1 MNSYQRLILVVGCS
15 LSANLAWGQQAQ
27 VNRVDQQLS
36 IQEVLRQQRENE
48 ARHAAQMAPVVER
61 QLQIN
66 HPDDPVAAK
75 QMFDSW
81 KNAHL
86 VQNQAAAGAAEANA
100 ARNSTSDSADRQS
113 RNEELK
119 TQLGK
124 LRHIQTEIGEV
135 IDHVE
140 DILRRDGGIAGSSVA
155 IPGDKSGQIVLPKDG
170 EVSLYMPELT
180 REELNRMTENRAM
193 QQAEAIRKAAEA
205 ANAAPIEAGTAPGTA
220 PGTQAERL
228 VQALQNRY
236 DGGDLPRVDVPAD
249 DLGQSLP
256 NPAEIQ
262 TLMGQLSS
270 CHSRIYEH
278 NARMPNIP
286 KSLSESEFNYWK
298 PIADAYDAEARSLE
312 SEQSDI
318 LGRLDAVSR

>member
-1 MNSYQRLILVVGCS
+1 MNSYQRLILVVGYS
-15 LSANLAWGQQAQ
+15 LSASSLWAQ
-27 VNRVDQQLS
+27 VSINRVDQQVS
-36 IQEVLRQQRENE
+36 IQEVIRQQRENE
-48 ARHAAQMAPVVER
+48 ARHATQIAPVVER

-66 HPDDPVAAK
+66 HPDDPAVAK

-100 ARNSTSDSADRQS
+100 ARNSTNDPLERQS

-140 DILRRDGGIAGSSVA
+140 DILRRDGGIAGTPV
-155 IPGDKSGQIVLPKDG
+155 PGNRSGQLVLPKDG

-180 REELNRMTENRAM
+180 REELNRMSENRAL

-205 ANAAPIEAGTAPGTA
+205 ANASPLEAGTAPGTA